1 MFVLPRVH
9 AIIKGSNG
17 ESFRLYKDVMGAVPK
32 WVEDSAYFRA
42 LVQDG
47 KLVVSDSTKDKV
59 VEAKLETAE
68 KISAEKNEATIE
80 AVKAEPKKTR
90 SKK

>member
-1 MFVLPRVH
+1 MFVLPRVN

-17 ESFRLYKDVMGAVPK
+17 ESFRLYKDVMGAVPR
-32 WVEDSAYFRA
+32 WAEDSAYFHA

-47 KLVVSDSTKDKV
+47 KLVVSDSAKDKV
-59 VEAKLETAE
+59 IEAKIEAAD
-68 KISAEKNEATIE
+68 KISAEKNESVIK
-80 AVKAEPKKTR
+80 KAR

>member
-1 MFVLPRVH
+1 MFVLPRVN

-17 ESFRLYKDVMGAVPK
+17 ESYRLYKNTMGAVPK

-47 KLVVSDSTKDKV
+47 KIVVTESTKDKV

-68 KISAEKNEATIE
+68 KISAEKNEAVI
-80 AVKAEPKKTR
+80 KKTR